1 MKLETIKYSGKTIS
15 IFGEEVKFDG
25 RFAEVSDELGRR
37 ILESGFPNI
46 FAEGEVPATRS
57 AAEIAIEGEM
67 NETVKVAK
75 AEIARL
81 KSVIAGLEQKNSSL
95 QTEVKSWKEIV
106 EKLKA
111 HVDPSALGGII
122 ADTVPGF
129 VKADEEVK
137 EEKKE
142 EDESKV
148 DEDTAIRAK
157 LTEKKK
163 DELITMAKQLGI
175 ADDDLMSGGKY
186 KTKDEII
193 DVLMSIK

>member
-81 KSVIAGLEQKNSSL
+81 KSVITGLEQKNSSL
-95 QTEVKSWKEIV
+95 QAEVKSWKEIV

-111 HVDPSALGGII
+111 HIDPTALGAIL

-129 VKADEEVK
+129 V
-137 EEKKE
+137 
-142 EDESKV
+142 
-148 DEDTAIRAK
+148 
-157 LTEKKK
+157 
-163 DELITMAKQLGI
+163 
-175 ADDDLMSGGKY
+175 
-186 KTKDEII
+186 
-193 DVLMSIK
+193 

>member
-1 MKLETIKYSGKTIS
+1 M
-15 IFGEEVKFDG
+15 KFDG

-111 HVDPSALGGII
+111 HVDSSALGSII

-129 VKADEEVK
+129 VKADEKVEG

-142 EDESKV
+142 GPATD
-148 DEDTAIRAK
+148 DEDDAIRGK
-157 LTEKKK
+157 LMERKK
-163 DELITMAKQLGI
+163 DELIDMAKQLGVS
-175 ADDDLMSGGKY
+175 DDDLMSGGRY

-193 DVLMSIK
+193 DILMSTK